1 MKLTQREL
9 IMTDK
14 IIMIDSDESA
24 KRGTVEGWISRH
36 GRFYGDCESAARYEG
51 CTHVY
56 CESCNAAIPK
66 HGMTIC
72 KDCEEKKD
80 IEKYN
85 AMPRKKWDGE
95 TPLYSESN
103 DEYFQDEDDLNY
115 FIEEHECS
123 IESLRL
129 IICEPNRFRMLDCS
143 FFEDDTVDDG
153 ELPEELEVAIA
164 ALNSVIETLPPVS
177 WSPGKYAADL

>member
-1 MKLTQREL
+1 
-9 IMTDK
+9 MTDEM
-14 IIMIDSDESA
+14 IMIDSDESA

-80 IEKYN
+80 IERYN
-85 AMPRKKWDGE
+85 AMPRKAWDRE
-95 TPLYSESN
+95 TPLYSEEH
-103 DEYFQDEDDLNY
+103 DEYFFSEDELNY

-129 IICEPNRFRMLDCS
+129 IICEPTRFSTLDANY
-143 FFEDDTVDDG
+143 FYDDLPEDG
-153 ELPEELEVAIA
+153 ELPAELEAAID
-164 ALNSVIETLPPVS
+164 ALNAVIETLPPGS